1 MKLLHTSDW
10 HLGKMIFGRSLL
22 QDQEAFIK
30 QIFLPIVKAE
40 KPDCILLAG
49 DIFDRQIAPVEAI
62 CLFDYTIAEIHKLQI
77 PLAVIAGNH
86 DGADRIA
93 IGTQLLRQSGIIIAT
108 HLEDAF
114 TPVSIQSG
122 NEKADI
128 YLLPYCEPA
137 MVRQFLH
144 NDDIHGFHEAHCAM
158 LDEIR
163 KTFRPDV
170 LHILMSHCFVAGGQ
184 ISESE
189 SPVYVGGSGE
199 IDPSAFDGFDYVA
212 LGHLHAP
219 QRAGDHGRYS
229 GSPLKYSFDEEHQR
243 KSITIL
249 HIEKD
254 DCQLKELPI
263 KPLHDM
269 RTISGTM
276 EELLAKGKQ
285 QPNEDYLFIRVTD
298 KVPVYMPTEQ
308 LRPYYPNLL
317 AVNCDWLNPV
327 NADGE
332 NTDLREQLLHRK
344 VDETAV
350 FDQFMKQICGTE
362 TDENDRALF
371 IQALNEV
378 KNSDQEQA

>member
-10 HLGKMIFGRSLL
+10 HLGRMIFGRSLL
-22 QDQEAFIK
+22 PDQETFIK
-30 QIFLPIVKAE
+30 EVFLPAVE
-40 KPDCILLAG
+40 EQRPDCILLAG

-62 CLFDYTIAEIHKLQI
+62 RLFDYVIAEIHRLKI

-93 IGTQLLRQSGIIIAT
+93 IGTQLLRQSGITIAT
-108 HLEDAF
+108 RLEDAF
-114 TPVSIQSG
+114 TPVEIQSG
-122 NEKADI
+122 DEKADI

-144 NDDIHGFHEAHCAM
+144 NEEIHGYQDAYSAI
-158 LDEIR
+158 LAEIR

-170 LHILMSHCFVAGGQ
+170 LHILVSHCFVAGGK

-199 IDPSAFDGFDYVA
+199 VNPSVFEGFDYVA

-219 QRAGDHGRYS
+219 QRAGEHGRYS

-243 KSITIL
+243 KSMTMLQIT
-249 HIEKD
+249 KT
-254 DCQLKELPI
+254 DCKLDELPV

-276 EELLAKGKQ
+276 TELLE
-285 QPNEDYLFIRVTD
+285 QPRNEDYLFIRVTD
-298 KVPVYMPTEQ
+298 QTPVYMPAEQ
-308 LRPYYPNLL
+308 LRACYPNLL
-317 AVNCDWLNPV
+317 AVNCDWFH
-327 NADGE
+327 ADTVG
-332 NTDLREQLLHRK
+332 DGSGSVLREQFLKHK
-344 VDETAV
+344 IDETTV
-350 FDQFMKQICGTE
+350 FEQFMKQICGE
-362 TDENDRALF
+362 EMDERDRNLF
-371 IQALNEV
+371 LQTLNEV
-378 KNSDQEQA
+378 KNSENESC